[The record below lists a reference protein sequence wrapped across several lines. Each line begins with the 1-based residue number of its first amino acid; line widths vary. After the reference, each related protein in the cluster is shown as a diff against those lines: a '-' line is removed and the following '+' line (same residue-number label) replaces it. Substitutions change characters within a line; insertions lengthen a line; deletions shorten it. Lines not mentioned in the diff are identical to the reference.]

1 MCHSKIREV
10 VGRGACYGAAIMATQ
25 RFVLFDTTIGP
36 CGIAWGARGV
46 LGVQLPERDVHATRD
61 RLQRRFPDACE
72 AMQPP
77 DIQQAIDSIT
87 ALLRGEA
94 RDLGF
99 ITLDMEGIP
108 PFRQTI
114 YSVLRG
120 IRPGTTLSYGEV
132 ANRLGDGSSARDVGE
147 AMGKNPFP
155 IIVPCH
161 RVVAAG
167 GRLGGF
173 SAAGGV
179 TTKLRLLNIEGALVG
194 EAPTLFGT
202 LPLSAPPRRR

>member
-1 MCHSKIREV
+1 MS
-10 VGRGACYGAAIMATQ
+10 AQAFA
-25 RFVLFDTTIGP
+25 LFDTAIGA
-36 CGIAWGARGV
+36 CGIAWNARGV
-46 LGVQLPERDVHATRD
+46 VGVQLPERHDRATRD
-61 RLQRRFPDACE
+61 RLRRRFPDASE
-72 AMQPP
+72 AVPPP
-77 DIQQAIDSIT
+77 DIQQAIDGIV
-87 ALLRGEA
+87 ALLHGEA
-94 RDLGF
+94 RDLSF
-99 ITLDMEGIP
+99 ITLDMDGISP
-108 PFRQTI
+108 LRQSI
-114 YSVLRG
+114 YAVLRNIPAG
-120 IRPGTTLSYGEV
+120 ATLSYGEI
-132 ANRLGDGSSARDVGE
+132 ATRLGDGSDARDVGE

-194 EAPTLFGT
+194 EAPTLFDS